1 MKTIGNHVFSHCE
14 GLTSLTLPDSLKAVG
29 KCSFENCRKL
39 TCVSLPHSL
48 PDVGDGAFADCYDL
62 TSVDLRSMSRPA
74 LIAWAVGN
82 SRNRDN
88 WRLTSVMRLRNVL
101 ALITVL
107 ALESR
112 DVVSS
117 LDPDGL
123 RYVFEGC
130 PCEVV
135 RYYRYDGCDPWI
147 GHSKDDWRNGDD
159 DVEDQWADHYSN
171 SLNWYISEHDRGR

>member
-1 MKTIGNHVFSHCE
+1 M
-14 GLTSLTLPDSLKAVG
+14 
-29 KCSFENCRKL
+29 
-39 TCVSLPHSL
+39 
-48 PDVGDGAFADCYDL
+48 
-62 TSVDLRSMSRPA
+62 
-74 LIAWAVGN
+74 
-82 SRNRDN
+82 
-88 WRLTSVMRLRNVL
+88 MRLRNVL

-117 LDPDGL
+117 LDPDGS

-135 RYYRYDGCDPWI
+135 RPYRYDGCDPWV

-171 SLNWYISEHDRGR
+171 SLNWYIRDQWADHYSNSLNWYVSEHDRGR